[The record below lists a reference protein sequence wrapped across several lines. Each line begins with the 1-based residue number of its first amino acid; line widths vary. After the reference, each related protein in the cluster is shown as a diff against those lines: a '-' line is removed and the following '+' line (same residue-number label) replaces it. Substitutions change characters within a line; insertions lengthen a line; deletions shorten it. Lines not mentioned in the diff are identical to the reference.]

1 LIFNCVYERVIMTES
16 IQHRLIAELKK
27 KFNSSVGV
35 VNIPPPVF
43 MMMNGSVISYDVE
56 RGTMVISYP
65 VSVEYMNPFGSMQG
79 GMVAAAIDNTLGPL
93 SMLVA
98 PLNYTRSLEIKY
110 RKIIR
115 SESSDIIVFAK
126 FINQNKRQLNFT
138 ASVVNTESVELAS
151 AKATHWI
158 IK

>member
-1 LIFNCVYERVIMTES
+1 MTENV
-16 IQHRLIAELKK
+16 QKRLIAELEQ
-27 KFNSSVGV
+27 KFISCEGI

-43 MMMNGSVISYDVE
+43 RMMKGNVISYDVE
-56 RGTMVISYP
+56 RGTMIISYP
-65 VSVEYMNPFGSMQG
+65 VSLEYMNPFGSMQG
-79 GMVAAAIDNTLGPL
+79 GMIAAAIDNTLGPL

-98 PLNYTRSLEIKY
+98 PLNYTRSLEIKF

-115 SESSDIIVFAK
+115 HDSSVITVFAQ

-138 ASVVNTESVELAS
+138 ASVVDTESFELAS

-158 IK
+158 IEK

>member
-1 LIFNCVYERVIMTES
+1 MTENV
-16 IQHRLIAELKK
+16 QKMLIAELEQ
-27 KFNSSVGV
+27 KFNSHKGV

-43 MMMNGSVISYDVE
+43 LMMKGSVISYDVE
-56 RGTMVISYP
+56 RGTMIISYP

-79 GMVAAAIDNTLGPL
+79 GMIAAAIDNTLGPL

-115 SESSDIIVFAK
+115 HDSSVITVLAK
-126 FINQNKRQLNFT
+126 FVNKNKRLLNFT
-138 ASVVNTESVELAS
+138 ASVVDAESVELAS

-158 IK
+158 I